1 MSATFDFTRHAV
13 LVTGGTTGIG
23 RAIANAFSGAGAD
36 VSITGTRVNSS
47 EYDDDLSEFSYVQV
61 LLEDSDSVD
70 QLIAKT
76 DRVDVLVNN
85 AGVGIDPPLSLTP
98 DGFEKNLTINLTSVF
113 RICQG
118 LHDHLRAKPG
128 SIINIASIYSN
139 MGSAWGPGYG
149 ASKSA
154 IVNLT
159 KSLGVL
165 YVDDGIRVNAI
176 APGWIETNM
185 SADSRDDKESNRRII
200 ERTPM
205 GRWGK
210 PHELAGT
217 ALYLASDDLAGFV
230 TGATIA
236 VDGGWSVA

>member
-1 MSATFDFTRHAV
+1 MSAKFDFSGHAV

-23 RAIANAFSGAGAD
+23 RAIANAFSIAGAD
-36 VSITGTRVNSS
+36 VSITGTRPNASDY
-47 EYDDDLSEFSYVQV
+47 EDDLTEFSYAQV

-70 QLIAKT
+70 QFIAET

-85 AGVGIDPPLSLTP
+85 AGAAIDPPLSLTP
-98 DGFEKNLTINLTSVF
+98 SGFEKNLAINLSSVF

-118 LHDHLRAKPG
+118 LHDHLLTKPG
-128 SIINIASIYSN
+128 NIINIASIYSYF
-139 MGSAWGPGYG
+139 GSAWGPGYG

-154 IVNLT
+154 IVSLT

-165 YVDDGIRVNAI
+165 YADDGVRVNAI

-185 SADSRDDKESNRRII
+185 SADSRNAEEPNRRII